1 MLAVVLKEPIDR
13 ISMITPWNF
22 PFSTLSRKLPIALAA
37 GCTGVVKP
45 FELTPSRTII
55 PGERLIEAGHPA
67 GVVHIGPAPGLP
79 AGAILANHPGVDMA
93 AFTGS
98 TALCRRIAAAAVIP
112 QKKVAF
118 ERCGRNGPVIFPDA
132 DLAAARI
139 DPCLICCVPR

>member
-1 MLAVVLKEPIDR
+1 M
-13 ISMITPWNF
+13 N
-22 PFSTLSRKLPIALAA
+22 
-37 GCTGVVKP
+37 P

-55 PGERLIEAGHPA
+55 PGERLNEAGDPA
-67 GVVHIGPAPGLP
+67 GVVHIVPAPGLP

-98 TALCRRIAAAAVIP
+98 TALCRGIAAAAFIP

-118 ERCGRNGPVIFPDA
+118 ERGGKNGPVIFPDA
-132 DLAAARI
+132 DLAAAAFASCRRTFQTSGLGHPLYPAAQVGAFASREGGARI